1 MLAIAFLIGCYSYA
15 ILLLGLLHLISFY
28 PVLLVTLVFIL
39 LSIFAVRIQVN
50 FREYGYV
57 LVLLVILF
65 AVNLVGALGPE
76 LAFDSLWYHLT
87 IPKLFIASHSV
98 FFIKDNLFYYSL
110 MPKLVEM
117 LYVPAILLTNEIGA
131 KLIHFSFGLL
141 VCAAVYKL
149 SRIYM
154 TKSESMLC
162 TLVFYSNLVVSWLSI
177 TAYSDLGRAFFE
189 TLSLIYLLYYR
200 QKKSQKLLVSSALL
214 FGFGIASK
222 ILTLGSFLGV
232 ILILFNTFKSDKKTV
247 LKTFIVFGTISLAVA
262 MPWFLIAFYHTAN
275 PVFPLFTQLGVRDFT
290 LDLIN
295 PITILTTLVN
305 TFLFAPDPLSPIYL
319 ICLPIILLN
328 LRKTFKKYSPLFIY
342 VCSTYVVWYFFAQ
355 SGGTRFLTVI
365 LPALTILSYVSIKQ
379 TKNVIIQKTV
389 LTTIIVIALSTIF
402 YRSFANAKFV
412 PTVLGLESRQE
423 FLMRNLNFSFGDFF
437 DEDEE
442 IKNIVGDDIVLV
454 DGIHNLYYADFNYT
468 LSQWP
473 NSKNASYILVRG
485 GMPKNYKK
493 LQKVYENKKTK
504 VTLFKI

>member
-28 PVLLVTLVFIL
+28 PVLLVTLAFIL

-200 QKKSQKLLVSSALL
+200 QKNLKS
-214 FGFGIASK
+214 
-222 ILTLGSFLGV
+222 
-232 ILILFNTFKSDKKTV
+232 
-247 LKTFIVFGTISLAVA
+247 
-262 MPWFLIAFYHTAN
+262 
-275 PVFPLFTQLGVRDFT
+275 
-290 LDLIN
+290 
-295 PITILTTLVN
+295 
-305 TFLFAPDPLSPIYL
+305 
-319 ICLPIILLN
+319 CL
-328 LRKTFKKYSPLFIY
+328 
-342 VCSTYVVWYFFAQ
+342 
-355 SGGTRFLTVI
+355 
-365 LPALTILSYVSIKQ
+365 
-379 TKNVIIQKTV
+379 
-389 LTTIIVIALSTIF
+389 
-402 YRSFANAKFV
+402 
-412 PTVLGLESRQE
+412 
-423 FLMRNLNFSFGDFF
+423 
-437 DEDEE
+437 
-442 IKNIVGDDIVLV
+442 
-454 DGIHNLYYADFNYT
+454 
-468 LSQWP
+468 
-473 NSKNASYILVRG
+473 
-485 GMPKNYKK
+485 
-493 LQKVYENKKTK
+493 
-504 VTLFKI
+504 